1 MNHGVIRIDRADV
14 ERAYI
19 KRINYELTAQEEEGY
34 LDDSLLLAAQEKAEY
49 VASCKRVPR
58 YLSAYQKAMGE

>member
-1 MNHGVIRIDRADV
+1 MRGVIRIDRAGV

-19 KRINYELTAQEEEGY
+19 KRINYELTSQEEEDY

-49 VASCKRVPR
+49 IASRKRTPS
-58 YLSAYQKAMGE
+58 YLSAYQKAMGR